1 MFYVL
6 MALAG
11 DCGTPY
17 PYWWRHPGP
26 PPPWWFLVD
35 LVSAAGGILGGV
47 MAQQIWDKPQLVPW
61 MPLASLA
68 AAFVAGRAFGAIT
81 TNILSAATVK
91 APALARE
98 AA

>member
-47 MAQQIWDKPQLVPW
+47 MAQQI
-61 MPLASLA
+61 
-68 AAFVAGRAFGAIT
+68 
-81 TNILSAATVK
+81 
-91 APALARE
+91 
-98 AA
+98 